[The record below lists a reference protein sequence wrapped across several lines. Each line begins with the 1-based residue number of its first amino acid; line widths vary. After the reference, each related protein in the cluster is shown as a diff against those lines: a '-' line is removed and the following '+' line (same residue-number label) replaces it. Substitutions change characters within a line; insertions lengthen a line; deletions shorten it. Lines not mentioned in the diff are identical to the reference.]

1 MLTQFEIMQ
10 FYDESTV
17 LGIWMHIK
25 MLLWVQV
32 QNLSL
37 TAKY

>member
-1 MLTQFEIMQ
+1 MLTHFEMMWV
-10 FYDESTV
+10 YDESIAFGLWV
-17 LGIWMHIK
+17 DIK
-25 MLLWVQV
+25 LLLCVQV